1 MTPVPEEAREARD
14 RQRRAYAAIDD
25 ALRSFPLRPA
35 PPGLAPAV
43 MALLRA
49 PERSA
54 AARPVFRLSW
64 IDFALSGFAALML
77 ALVLSLAG
85 WLTPATTARL
95 QAMVAAPLLQNDVLV
110 WVFAL
115 AGLVATSGLLLIAG
129 LVFRRPR
136 GLRRIAP

>member
-1 MTPVPEEAREARD
+1 MTSLPEETPDGE
-14 RQRRAYAAIDD
+14 RRAYAAIND

-49 PERSA
+49 PERAA
-54 AARPVFRLSW
+54 AARPVFQLSW
-64 IDFALSGFAALML
+64 IDFALSGFTALML
-77 ALVLSLAG
+77 ALVLSLSG
-85 WLTPATTARL
+85 WVPPAAAARM
-95 QAMVAAPLLQNDVLV
+95 QAMVAAPLLQSDVLV

-115 AGLVATSGLLLIAG
+115 AGLVAAAGLTLVAG

-136 GLRRIAP
+136 GLRRI

>member
-1 MTPVPEEAREARD
+1 MTSLPEETRD
-14 RQRRAYAAIDD
+14 GERRAYAAIND

-49 PERSA
+49 PERAA
-54 AARPVFRLSW
+54 AARPVFQLSW

-77 ALVLSLAG
+77 ALVLSLSG
-85 WLTPATTARL
+85 WVPPAAAARM
-95 QAMVAAPLLQNDVLV
+95 QAMVAAPLLQSDVLV

-115 AGLVATSGLLLIAG
+115 AGLVAAAGLTLVAG

-136 GLRRIAP
+136 GLRRI

>member
-1 MTPVPEEAREARD
+1 MTPLPEETRD
-14 RQRRAYAAIDD
+14 GERRAYAAIND

-49 PERSA
+49 PERAA
-54 AARPVFRLSW
+54 AARPVFQLSW

-77 ALVLSLAG
+77 ALVLSLSG
-85 WLTPATTARL
+85 WVPPAAAARM
-95 QAMVAAPLLQNDVLV
+95 QAMVAAPLLQSDVLV

-115 AGLVATSGLLLIAG
+115 AGLVAAAGLTLVAG

-136 GLRRIAP
+136 GLRRI

>member
-1 MTPVPEEAREARD
+1 MTPLPEETRD
-14 RQRRAYAAIDD
+14 GERRAYAAIND

-43 MALLRA
+43 MAVLRT

-54 AARPVFRLSW
+54 AARPVFQLSW

-77 ALVLSLAG
+77 ALVLSLSG
-85 WLTPATTARL
+85 WVPPVAAARM
-95 QAMVAAPLLQNDVLV
+95 QAMVAAPLLQSDVLV

-115 AGLVATSGLLLIAG
+115 AGLVAAAGLTLVAG

-136 GLRRIAP
+136 GLRRI